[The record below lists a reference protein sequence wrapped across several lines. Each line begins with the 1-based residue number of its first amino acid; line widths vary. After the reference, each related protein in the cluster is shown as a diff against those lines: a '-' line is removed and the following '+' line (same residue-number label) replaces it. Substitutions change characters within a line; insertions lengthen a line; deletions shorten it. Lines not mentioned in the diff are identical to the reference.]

1 MADFPVP
8 KQLLSSIR
16 FLRNQLSFSKYFRPS
31 LEQKNLSNWCRG
43 RRKEKKRDEKLAR
56 RRIERRNGSGLGML
70 NVEREPD
77 DFRASLFGNG
87 IGLDSRSKL
96 RLSRVIDEWKV
107 GWLFGIDR

>member
-1 MADFPVP
+1 
-8 KQLLSSIR
+8 
-16 FLRNQLSFSKYFRPS
+16 
-31 LEQKNLSNWCRG
+31 
-43 RRKEKKRDEKLAR
+43 
-56 RRIERRNGSGLGML
+56 ML